1 MDCVL
6 RIEEECRL
14 NADVTTVYC
23 IQGVC
28 ATNNYHQKLW
38 LGDSLQESCCLLTQR
53 QKAGRGYQLLRG
65 LQHGPLSA
73 PTFPR
78 CTLHHICSSVS
89 MEVIHNAGLV
99 TVFSLF
105 ILSPITLVSKFYLD
119 SSAEGSAED
128 KRWENVLN
136 SVVLEWSAVVL
147 PRRDIGNVWRHFWF
161 TQEDCYSH
169 LVARVQG
176 CHRHLTVQDSLLPP
190 APHPPGKQRII
201 WPKCQ

>member
-1 MDCVL
+1 MVGRLSPGVL
-6 RIEEECRL
+6 L
-14 NADVTTVYC
+14 PFNTTAK
-23 IQGVC
+23 GW
-28 ATNNYHQKLW
+28 K
-38 LGDSLQESCCLLTQR
+38 
-53 QKAGRGYQLLRG
+53 G
-65 LQHGPLSA
+65 LPALERPAAWASVS

-99 TVFSLF
+99 TVFPLF

-147 PRRDIGNVWRHFWF
+147 PRRDIGNV
-161 TQEDCYSH
+161 
-169 LVARVQG
+169 
-176 CHRHLTVQDSLLPP
+176 
-190 APHPPGKQRII
+190 
-201 WPKCQ
+201 